1 MNHNIAHRL
10 EQYTIKRPNQVLIV
24 KVVIDEQPDEIAI
37 FKGFSSSLMQP
48 TAFNPDIPVLPETAR
63 IVSVDILASP
73 YNPEAPIYIKQ
84 GLTWEQMQSL
94 LTEVGL

>member
-1 MNHNIAHRL
+1 MNNNIAHRL

-24 KVVIDEQPDEIAI
+24 KVVINEQPDEIAI

-63 IVSVDILASP
+63 ILSIDLVASP
-73 YNPEAPIYIKQ
+73 YNPETPIYIKQ

>member
-37 FKGFSSSLMQP
+37 FKGFSSSLMKP

-84 GLTWEQMQSL
+84 GLTREEMQSL